1 MDAADRARGNQT
13 CMWCHGTPVGA
24 PGRRVRAGVGCQ
36 RCHGAGADYIEPHET
51 VGYDASL
58 ALGLTD
64 LRDPATQAATCAGC
78 HYITDPGLI
87 DAGHPAEA
95 DFDVRA
101 RVDGIVHWGTAFGR
115 GTVPVDRGALVAAYG
130 GVVADRGPVPVRRP
144 APARAPSPPE
154 PGAGETSAPPAP
166 EPRSVT
172 EHAVPAG
179 ARAAAPGRPAP
190 ASPTF
195 VRIARPPR
203 SGAALRGGRRGS
215 RLAARPAPVAD
226 PGLEAFRPDPGAS
239 VEETLSAL
247 RTRIERVYRVLQG

>member
-1 MDAADRARGNQT
+1 M
-13 CMWCHGTPVGA
+13 
-24 PGRRVRAGVGCQ
+24 RAGVGCQ
-36 RCHGAGADYIEPHET
+36 RCHGAGADYVEPHET
-51 VGYDASL
+51 AGYDASL

-87 DAGHPAEA
+87 DAGHPAGA

-130 GVVADRGPVPVRRP
+130 GVVADRGPVPVPRP
-144 APARAPSPPE
+144 APVRAPSPPE
-154 PGAGETSAPPAP
+154 PGAGEASAPAP
-166 EPRSVT
+166 EPRPPADRQSPS
-172 EHAVPAG
+172 AGAPAPRPAPAAPAG
-179 ARAAAPGRPAP
+179 SRADAPGRPAP

-203 SGAALRGGRRGS
+203 SGAALRSVRRGS
-215 RLAARPAPVAD
+215 RSGARPAPVPD

-239 VEETLSAL
+239 VEETLAAL
-247 RTRIERVYRVLQG
+247 RTRIESVYRVLQG